1 MAPFMNQGNARMM
14 SEAVKLRPDNFH
26 TLSEQEQWQIDK
38 ELGILDHDPQQTSP
52 PEREPVP
59 FQTFGRRMQAT
70 TSVHERGAILME
82 AVRELA
88 WRCGKVEETDELI
101 RLYQEA
107 PDA

>member
-1 MAPFMNQGNARMM
+1 MPRFYNQGYNPMGR
-14 SEAVKLRPDNFH
+14 RPANYH
-26 TLSEQEQWQIDK
+26 ELSGEQQWMIDK
-38 ELGILDHDPQQTSP
+38 ELGVLDYDPGKTEL

-59 FQTFGRRMQAT
+59 FPTFTRRMKAT

-101 RLYQEA
+101 QLYKEA